1 MKKSLLVLAAA
12 VAVTVWGETAKLKVG
27 MYLGRGG
34 RSNGAATWVRML
46 ATAPEVEMSWLE
58 GDDVRAG
65 KLVGLDMV
73 VMPGGSSDAQAE
85 SLGQEGRERIREYL
99 RQGGTYFGTCAGCS
113 IVQDKKGFL
122 RLLPYRKRVTVRR
135 GGCMIGTDF
144 LPEAESLMGLKA
156 GVRKMT
162 YHGGPLFEATNPT
175 NVPDCHDLKILARYA
190 GSICES
196 SKKPENFP
204 MQGRPAM
211 ITAGYGKGK
220 FVVTSFHP
228 EHYPL
233 TRDVIVA
240 GVRYLTGR
248 TITLQTPIKPR
259 NSLRVGYYTPAAMG
273 RVSYLPI
280 LDLDR
285 ISNVD
290 VYLVDA
296 EFIERGEM
304 SHLDVLVVPEG
315 DVKHVS
321 RKNLL
326 NAFRKEQISAF
337 AARGGV
343 VLSWGQMAKLVVPGT
358 RVVADA
364 QAMVST
370 VKTLAT
376 K

>member
-1 MKKSLLVLAAA
+1 MKKTLVLLAVV
-12 VAVTVWGETAKLKVG
+12 VAVSAWGETAKVKVG

-34 RSNGAATWVRML
+34 RSNGASTGVRML
-46 ATAPEVEMSWLE
+46 ATAPEVEVSWLE

-65 KLVGLDMV
+65 RLEGLDMI

-85 SLGQEGRERIREYL
+85 SLGGEGREKIREYL
-99 RQGGTYFGTCAGCS
+99 RRGGTYFGTCAGCS

-122 RLLPYRKRVTVRR
+122 RLLPYRKSKTVRR
-135 GGCMIGTDF
+135 GGCMIGTEF

-156 GVRKMT
+156 GVRRMT
-162 YHGGPLFEATNPT
+162 YHGGPLFEETNPT

-240 GVRYLTGR
+240 GVRYLTDR
-248 TITLQTPIKPR
+248 TITLQTPVKPR
-259 NSLRVGYYTPAAMG
+259 NSLRVGYYTPGAMG

-321 RKNLL
+321 GKNLL
-326 NAFRKEQISAF
+326 NDFRRSQISAF

-343 VLSWGQMAKLVVPGT
+343 VLSWGGMAKLSVPET
-358 RVVADA
+358 RTVADA
-364 QAMVST
+364 RAMVAA
-370 VKTLAT
+370 VRELAD

>member
-1 MKKSLLVLAAA
+1 MKKSLFLFAAI
-12 VAVTVWGETAKLKVG
+12 VAVSVWGETAKLKVG

-46 ATAPEVEMSWLE
+46 AAAPEVEVSWLE

-65 KLVGLDMV
+65 KLTGLDMM
-73 VMPGGSSDAQAE
+73 VMPGGSSDAQAV
-85 SLGQEGRERIREYL
+85 SLGVEGRERIREYL

-113 IVQDKKGFL
+113 IAQDKKGFL
-122 RLLPYRKRVTVRR
+122 RLLPYRKSKTVRR
-135 GGCMIGTDF
+135 GGCMIGTEF
-144 LPEAESLMGLKA
+144 LPEAESLMGLET
-156 GVRKMT
+156 GVRRMT
-162 YHGGPLFEATNPT
+162 YHGGPLFEETNPT
-175 NVPDCHDLKILARYA
+175 NVPDCHDLKILAKYA

-211 ITAGYGKGK
+211 IAARYGNGM

-240 GVRYLTGR
+240 GVRHLTGR
-248 TITLQTPIKPR
+248 TITLQTPVKPR
-259 NSLRVGYYTPAAMG
+259 HSLRVGYYTPGGMG
-273 RVSYLPI
+273 RMSYLPLLA
-280 LDLDR
+280 LDK
-285 ISNVD
+285 IPNVD
-290 VYLVDA
+290 VYIADA

-304 SHLDVLVVPEG
+304 AHLDVFVVPEG
-315 DVKHVS
+315 DVRHVGEN
-321 RKNLL
+321 NLL
-326 NAFRKEQISAF
+326 NAFRKAQMSAF

-343 VLSWGQMAKLVVPGT
+343 ILSWGEMAKLSVPET
-358 RVVADA
+358 RIVADA
-364 QAMVST
+364 QAMIST
-370 VKTLAT
+370 VKALAD

>member
-1 MKKSLLVLAAA
+1 MKKSLLVFVSV

-34 RSNGAATWVRML
+34 RSNGASTWVRML
-46 ATAPEVEMSWLE
+46 ANAPEVEVSWLE

-65 KLVGLDMV
+65 KLKGLDML

-85 SLGQEGRERIREYL
+85 SLGEEGRERIREYL

-113 IVQDKKGFL
+113 IVQDRKGFL
-122 RLLPYRKRVTVRR
+122 RLLPYRKSKTVRR

-162 YHGGPLFEATNPT
+162 YHGGPLFEETNPT
-175 NVPDCHDLKILARYA
+175 NVPDCHDLKILAQYA

-211 ITAGYGKGK
+211 ITAGYGKGE

-240 GVRYLTGR
+240 GVRHLTGR
-248 TITLQTPIKPR
+248 TITLRTPVKPR
-259 NSLRVGYYTPAAMG
+259 HSLRVGYYTPGAMG
-273 RVSYLPI
+273 RMTYLPI

-285 ISNVD
+285 LPNVD

-296 EFIERGEM
+296 EFLERGELA
-304 SHLDVLVVPEG
+304 HLDVLVVPDG
-315 DVKHVS
+315 DTEHVGG
-321 RKNLL
+321 KNLL
-326 NAFRKEQISAF
+326 NSFRRDQISAF

-343 VLSWGQMAKLVVPGT
+343 VLSWGGMSKLSVPET
-358 RVVADA
+358 RTVADA
-364 QAMVST
+364 QAMVAAIRE
-370 VKTLAT
+370 LADR
-376 K
+376 